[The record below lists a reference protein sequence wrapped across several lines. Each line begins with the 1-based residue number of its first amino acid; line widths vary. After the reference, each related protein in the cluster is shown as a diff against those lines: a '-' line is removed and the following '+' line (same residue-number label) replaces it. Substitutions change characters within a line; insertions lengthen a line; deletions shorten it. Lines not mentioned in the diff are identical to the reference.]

1 MKKAMLGE
9 LIPFEHMDR
18 QISVYLPK
26 QYALDD
32 TRIFPA
38 VFVHD
43 GDFLFKESIAA
54 IERDVEEGITEP
66 VVFIGIASELR
77 NDEYTPWQ
85 MPALFKDWSF
95 GGKGDA
101 YLDYVYHD
109 LVPHIQ
115 QSYRISREP
124 SNLALG
130 GVSLGGL
137 ISLYA
142 MYKAEQRF
150 DNFIFI
156 SASVWFKDF
165 IPYMEKK
172 TPRLDGDFKMYMYV
186 GEQEG
191 IQKTNVQKEMVPNSK
206 RAYDILNA
214 KFNGEDLRVKFE
226 TDPLGTHND
235 PFFLTYFPNSIK
247 FLFPAK

>member
-1 MKKAMLGE
+1 MTKVMSGE
-9 LIPFEHMDR
+9 LITFEHRDR
-18 QISVYLPK
+18 QITVYFPK
-26 QYALDD
+26 AYALESE
-32 TRIFPA
+32 RIFPA

-66 VVFIGIASELR
+66 VIFVGIDSEHR

-101 YLDYVYHD
+101 YLDYVYQE
-109 LVPHIQ
+109 LVPYIK
-115 QSYRISREP
+115 QSFRISHEP
-124 SNLALG
+124 SKLALG

-142 MYKAEQRF
+142 MYKAEHIF
-150 DNFIFI
+150 EHFILI

-165 IPYMEKK
+165 IHYMEKE
-172 TPRLDGDFKMYMYV
+172 TSRLDGEFKVYMYV

-191 IQKTNVQKEMVPNSK
+191 IHKTNAQKDMVPNSK
-206 RAYDILNA
+206 RAYDILKT
-214 KFNGEDLRVKFE
+214 KFDGDGHRLKFE

-235 PFFLTYFPNSIK
+235 PFFLQYFPNSIR
-247 FLFPAK
+247 FLFPAP